1 MTGKGLVTSPSEDE
15 FTVDVS
21 QKFSPQWDKFVK
33 RVSGRVFGQDR
44 AIRKAVRRI
53 MIASSGFQN
62 LERPPSPLLFA
73 GPPGSGKT
81 YLAEVLAQEW
91 LGAETGNQS
100 LNPLVKISGE
110 NYTQSHEGAT
120 LKGSPPGYVGYEDE
134 SPLEKIGMFDLSVR
148 EEEFDDILDE
158 WRARSLKKEEFGELP
173 KEVQD
178 KLRHTWQ
185 RYKVFYIREFSPFR
199 SVLLVDEFEKM
210 HSIVQKQF
218 LGILDKGRL
227 QLHSGRVIDFRGC
240 LIIFTSNIGTEKIT
254 NILEG
259 NAIGFAPPRGN
270 QERTTVD
277 QEIYEMVKAEVK
289 QKLDPAIYSRIGSD
303 GIVVFHALS
312 REEYRRIIEKEV
324 LKIKDGFAGRNEK
337 QGALLISTSE
347 GFVEFILEE
356 ADARR
361 EGARQIGRLLDKYLK
376 EPLVVAVNSG
386 EIKNGDTVLFDVVT
400 EGAGKRVKL
409 KRLPRPGGMALKNIP
424 RQAQGIDN
432 AMKKDILRDLDS
444 YWKRTKLRLQLSK
457 LKDKPPS
464 V

>member
-1 MTGKGLVTSPSEDE
+1 MTGKDLVANPSEDE
-15 FTVDVS
+15 FTVNVS
-21 QKFSPQWDKFVK
+21 QKLSPQWDKFVK

-62 LERPPSPLLFA
+62 SERSPSPLLFA

-91 LGAETGNQS
+91 LGAGIGDQS

-120 LKGSPPGYVGYEDE
+120 LKGSPPGYVGYEDA
-134 SPLEKIGMFDLSVR
+134 SPLEEIGMFDRRTREGEFEEILGEWLKRSLK
-148 EEEFDDILDE
+148 EEEF
-158 WRARSLKKEEFGELP
+158 SELP
-173 KEVQD
+173 KDVQD
-178 KLRHTWQ
+178 TLSRTWEMF
-185 RYKVFYIREFSPFR
+185 KFFYVRKFMPFR

-210 HSIVQKQF
+210 HPIVQKQF

-240 LIIFTSNIGTEKIT
+240 LIIFTSNIGTEKI
-254 NILEG
+254 NKILEG
-259 NAIGFAPPRGN
+259 NAVGFAPPKGN
-270 QERTTVD
+270 QGRIIVD

-347 GFVEFILEE
+347 RFVEFILEE

-361 EGARQIGRLLDKYLK
+361 EGDRQIGRLVDKYLK

-400 EGAGKRVKL
+400 EGAGRRVKL
-409 KRLPRPGGMALKNIP
+409 KRLPRPRGMALKNIP
-424 RQAQGIDN
+424 RQAQRIDN
-432 AMKKDILRDLDS
+432 VMKRDIFRDLDS
-444 YWKRTKLRLQLSK
+444 HWKRTKSRLQLSK
-457 LKDKPPS
+457 LKDEPHS